1 MDVENAIVVDNITK
15 SFKVYL
21 DRSDDAKS
29 FFLHQGRRKYEN
41 RNVIRGISFTVKKG
55 EAVGL
60 IGRNGCGKSTTLKML
75 TRIMYPDTG
84 KISIKGRVS
93 SLIELGAGFHPDMSG
108 RENIYINA
116 SIFGL
121 SKKEIDS
128 RIDSIIE
135 FSELGDYIDNPVRTY
150 SSGMYMR
157 LAFSVAINVNAE
169 VLLIDEILAV
179 GDANFQDKCF
189 RKMKEIKEKGTTIVL
204 VSHSMGQIESICDR
218 SIWIEKG
225 VIRAEGEPR
234 TVHRE
239 YMKYM
244 SEERN
249 CKDGSKTLA
258 EIEKSEESADD
269 KAHKTSKDK
278 EIAETKLN
286 TDAANLREGNHKVV
300 FDKIRVL
307 NSDMQE
313 VHQFNT
319 GEDIIIE
326 ASYKVRTPIK
336 DGYFALDVIREFDLI
351 YCFATNTNFEP
362 GTPVNLEKDGKVF
375 VRLNNIQLA
384 EHPYFIDFILKEK
397 NTEPIDI
404 VRHAATFD
412 VIPGIRFG
420 GITHIDHEW
429 QWDIE

>member
-1 MDVENAIVVDNITK
+1 MDIENAIVVDNITK

-29 FFLHQGRRKYEN
+29 FFLHRGRRKYEN

-225 VIRAEGEPR
+225 VIKAEGEPR

-249 CKDGSKTLA
+249 LKEGVKTLA
-258 EIEKSEESADD
+258 EIENEEVDANE
-269 KAHKTSKDK
+269 KKTSDTNMKP
-278 EIAETKLN
+278 
-286 TDAANLREGNHKVV
+286 DAVSGREGNHKVV

-307 NSDMQE
+307 NSDMLE
-313 VHQFNT
+313 THQFNT

-326 ASYKVRTPIK
+326 ASYKVKTPIK
-336 DGYFALDVIREFDLI
+336 DGYFAIDVIREFDLI

-362 GTPVNLEKDGKVF
+362 GTPVNLDCDGKVL
-375 VRLNNIQLA
+375 VRLKNIQLA

-404 VRHAATFD
+404 VRHAVTFD

-429 QWDIE
+429 QWDIEQ

>member
-1 MDVENAIVVDNITK
+1 MDIENAIVVDNITK

-29 FFLHQGRRKYEN
+29 FFLHRGRRKYEN

-225 VIRAEGEPR
+225 VIKAEGEPR
-234 TVHRE
+234 AVHRE

-249 CKDGSKTLA
+249 LKEGVKTLA
-258 EIEKSEESADD
+258 KIDD
-269 KAHKTSKDK
+269 KEVDTNEKKTSDTNMKP
-278 EIAETKLN
+278 
-286 TDAANLREGNHKVV
+286 DAVSGREGNHKVV

-307 NSDMQE
+307 NGDMLE
-313 VHQFNT
+313 THQFNT

-326 ASYKVRTPIK
+326 ASYKVKTPIK
-336 DGYFALDVIREFDLI
+336 DGYFAIDVIREFDLI

-362 GTPVNLEKDGKVF
+362 GTPVNLDRDGKVL
-375 VRLNNIQLA
+375 VRLKNIQLA
-384 EHPYFIDFILKEK
+384 EHPYFVDFILKEK

-404 VRHAATFD
+404 VRHAVTFD

-429 QWDIE
+429 QWDIEQ